1 MKGRADPREDG
12 WWTLWIDGGA
22 RGNPGPA
29 GAGAV
34 LRDPAG
40 RPVAARAFP
49 LGRTTNNDA
58 EYAGLIHGLG
68 LAREAGARRV
78 EVRSDSELLVRQMT
92 GEYRI
97 RAIHLK
103 EAAAQARRLAQAF
116 ADTRFISIPRAA
128 NREADRLAN
137 RAMDQVER
145 GRQVRRPGG
154 MVRS

>member
-1 MKGRADPREDG
+1 MKGGPAPGTDG
-12 WWTLWIDGGA
+12 WWVLWIDGGA

-34 LRDPAG
+34 LHDPSG
-40 RPVAARAFP
+40 RRAAAQAFP

-68 LAREAGARRV
+68 MAREAGARRV

-97 RAIHLK
+97 RAPHLQ
-103 EAAAQARRLAQAF
+103 EAAARARELVQGF
-116 ADTRFISIPRAA
+116 ADIRFTAIPRTA

-137 RAMDQVER
+137 RAMDDVK
-145 GRQVRRPGG
+145 GVRPAPGPGG

>member
-1 MKGRADPREDG
+1 MTAVAGTDG
-12 WWTLWIDGGA
+12 WWVLWIDGGA

-34 LRDPAG
+34 LHDPAG
-40 RPVAARAFP
+40 RRIAAQSFP

-68 LAREAGARRV
+68 MARNAGARRL
-78 EVRSDSELLVRQMT
+78 EIRSDSELLVRQMT

-97 RAIHLK
+97 RAPHLQ
-103 EAAAQARRLAQAF
+103 EAAARAREAAQAF
-116 ADTRFISIPRAA
+116 TEVLFTAIPREA

-137 RAMDQVER
+137 RAMDEGGG
-145 GRQVRRPGG
+145 GRRAGNPDG

>member
-1 MKGRADPREDG
+1 MTGGPGADG
-12 WWTLWIDGGA
+12 WWILWIDGGA

-34 LRDPAG
+34 LHDPAG
-40 RPVAARAFP
+40 RRAAAKSFP

-68 LAREAGARRV
+68 MARDAGARRV

-97 RAIHLK
+97 RAAHLM
-103 EAAAQARRLAQAF
+103 EAAARARELAEGF
-116 ADTRFISIPRAA
+116 AEVRFTSIPRAA
-128 NREADRLAN
+128 NGEADRLAN
-137 RAMDQVER
+137 RAMDE
-145 GRQVRRPGG
+145 GCGGSRPGSPNG